1 MPKGKN
7 EKVIRLIK
15 DELGGQIVK
24 EVLGLRK
31 KRYSYLK
38 DNNDEGKKPKR
49 TRKHVIK
56 WKFKFE
62 DYKNC
67 LEAAK
72 IQNKINHLEKIKLM

>member
-7 EKVIRLIK
+7 EKVVRLVK
-15 DELGGQIVK
+15 DKLGGKIVK
-24 EVLGLRK
+24 EVLGLRT

-38 DNNDEGKKPKR
+38 DNKDEGKKPKR
-49 TRKHVIK
+49 TKKHVIE

-62 DYKNC
+62 GYKNC

-72 IQNKINHLEKIKLM
+72 IENKINHLEKIKLM